1 MEDNQQQVLIET
13 QFQSLTIQVRPDET
27 HEWFME
33 TKLVAEGYE
42 VSIDAI
48 LAHKKRNAE
57 EFEEGRH
64 FLTADKLSVVGQKP
78 NQIYWTKR
86 GVIRLGFFIKSERAR
101 LFRDWAEDLIIRELD
116 KKNQSDRI
124 DQLEAKMHQYL
135 DAIYQMTKNN
145 KKDIQETKEVIHNIT
160 VRMDKLEKYISHPH
174 KLEEQKS
181 YTYLFRKV
189 DTNEYKI
196 GKSNK
201 PLDRI
206 KNFEVSGAKM
216 ELILAIE
223 FPNSTMALLWE
234 DTLKK
239 TLKHLNLYGEW
250 FLLSTR
256 EVKLLR
262 GISEVFEQ
270 FY

>member
-1 MEDNQQQVLIET
+1 
-13 QFQSLTIQVRPDET
+13 
-27 HEWFME
+27 
-33 TKLVAEGYE
+33 
-42 VSIDAI
+42 
-48 LAHKKRNAE
+48 
-57 EFEEGRH
+57 
-64 FLTADKLSVVGQKP
+64 
-78 NQIYWTKR
+78 
-86 GVIRLGFFIKSERAR
+86 
-101 LFRDWAEDLIIRELD
+101 
-116 KKNQSDRI
+116 
-124 DQLEAKMHQYL
+124 
-135 DAIYQMTKNN
+135 MTKNN

-223 FPNSTMALLWE
+223 FPNSMMALLWE

-239 TLKHLNLYGEW
+239 TLKHLNLHGEW
-250 FLLSTR
+250 FLLSLR

-262 GISEVFEQ
+262 GISEAFEG
-270 FY
+270 FYQIK

>member
-135 DAIYQMTKNN
+135 DAIYQ
-145 KKDIQETKEVIHNIT
+145 
-160 VRMDKLEKYISHPH
+160 ISYP
-174 KLEEQKS
+174 QYYCS
-181 YTYLFRKV
+181 Y
-189 DTNEYKI
+189 
-196 GKSNK
+196 G
-201 PLDRI
+201 
-206 KNFEVSGAKM
+206 
-216 ELILAIE
+216 
-223 FPNSTMALLWE
+223 
-234 DTLKK
+234 
-239 TLKHLNLYGEW
+239 
-250 FLLSTR
+250 
-256 EVKLLR
+256 
-262 GISEVFEQ
+262 
-270 FY
+270 